1 LAWLYLFIAAAFE
14 AAWTFSLKFMKFND
28 LKALRINSVLSLQHG
43 LPVWLPFVGYI
54 VFGIGNIYFFS
65 LAIKLVPTAVAYAVW
80 TAVTLILIKLVEVSF
95 LNQRLSYVEIFFML
109 LIMTGVLGL
118 KFYGPEVK

>member
-1 LAWLYLFIAAAFE
+1 
-14 AAWTFSLKFMKFND
+14 
-28 LKALRINSVLSLQHG
+28 
-43 LPVWLPFVGYI
+43 
-54 VFGIGNIYFFS
+54 
-65 LAIKLVPTAVAYAVW
+65 VAYAVW